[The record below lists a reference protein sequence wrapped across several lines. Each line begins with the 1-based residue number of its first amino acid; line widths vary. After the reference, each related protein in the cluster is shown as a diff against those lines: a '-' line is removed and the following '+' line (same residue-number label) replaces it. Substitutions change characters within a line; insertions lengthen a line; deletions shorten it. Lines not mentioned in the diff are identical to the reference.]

1 MNKKTTVGILGGG
14 QLGMMLCQESKEI
27 GIETNIYCPDKD
39 SPAKLHSDYFTCADY
54 LDKKKITE
62 FNNSVDYITYEFE
75 NIPTKTLNFIN
86 NKEKL
91 RPGIKSLELTQD
103 RLIEKEFLTRLN
115 IPIAPY
121 IEYKNQND
129 IEIAKSEFGEGIL
142 KTRRFGYDGKGQINI
157 SKNTYQ
163 IDSNEDSIIE
173 KKIPFEF
180 EFSQVVCR
188 DVYGNVSHFPFVRNV
203 HENHILKHSYAP
215 LKLDNNLEKKAKKIT
230 KNIAEELNHIGVLTV
245 EFFKTKN
252 DILVNEIAPRVHNSG
267 HWTIEGCS
275 TSQFKIHLQAVVGM
289 EIENPK
295 LLHNCHMENLIGDD
309 IHAWENI
316 QSNNQTHIHLY
327 NKKEVKKGRKM
338 GHLTHILD

>member
-1 MNKKTTVGILGGG
+1 MSKKTTVGILGGG
-14 QLGMMLCQESKEI
+14 QLGMMLCQASKEI
-27 GIETNIYCPDKD
+27 GIETNIYCPDAD
-39 SPAKLHSDYFTCADY
+39 SPAQLHSNYFTCANY

-75 NIPTKTLNFIN
+75 NIPTKTLDYIN

-103 RLIEKEFLTRLN
+103 RLIEKEFLKKLN

-121 IEYKNQND
+121 IEFKNQDD
-129 IEIAKSEFGEGIL
+129 IEFTKSEFNEGIL

-157 SKNTYQ
+157 NKNTSY
-163 IDSNEDSIIE
+163 IESNEDSIIE

-188 DVYGNVSHFPFVRNV
+188 DIYGNVSHFPFTRNE

-215 LKLDNNLEKKAKKIT
+215 LKLDNNLEKQAKEIT
-230 KNIAEELNHIGVLTV
+230 KNIIEALNHIGVLTV
-245 EFFKTKN
+245 EFFKTKT

-275 TSQFKIHLQAVVGM
+275 TSQFKIHMQAVIGM
-289 EIENPK
+289 KIKDPK
-295 LLHNCHMENLIGDD
+295 LLYNCHMENLIGDD

-316 QSNNQTHIHLY
+316 QSNSQTHIHLY

>member
-1 MNKKTTVGILGGG
+1 MSKKTTVGILGGG

-27 GIETNIYCPDKD
+27 DIETNIYCPDKD
-39 SPAKLHSDYFTCADY
+39 SPAKIYSNYFTCADY

-62 FNNSVDYITYEFE
+62 FNDSVDYITYEFE
-75 NIPTKTLNFIN
+75 NIPTKTLDYIN

-103 RLIEKEFLTRLN
+103 RLIEKEFLTKLN

-121 IEYKNQND
+121 IEFKNHDD
-129 IEIAKSEFGEGIL
+129 IEFTKSEFGEGIL

-157 SKNTYQ
+157 NKETSH
-163 IDSNEDSIIE
+163 IDCNDDSIIE
-173 KKIPFEF
+173 KKIPFHF

-188 DVYGNVSHFPFVRNV
+188 DIYGNVSHFPFVRNV

-215 LKLDNNLEKKAKKIT
+215 LKLDDNLEKKAKEIT
-230 KNIAEELNHIGVLTV
+230 KTIAEELDHIGVLTV
-245 EFFKTKN
+245 EFFKTNN

-275 TSQFKIHLQAVVGM
+275 VSQFKIHMQAIIGL
-289 EIENPK
+289 EIKDPK

-309 IHAWENI
+309 IYEWENI

-338 GHLTHILD
+338 GHLTHIVD